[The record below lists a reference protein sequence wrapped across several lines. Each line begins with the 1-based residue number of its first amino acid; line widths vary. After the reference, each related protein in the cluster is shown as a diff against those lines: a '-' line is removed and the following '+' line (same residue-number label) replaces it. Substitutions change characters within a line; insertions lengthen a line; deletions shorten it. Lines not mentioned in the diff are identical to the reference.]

1 MSQIG
6 DNITENDYGIILHTE
21 SEVMIVDV
29 SRKLHPLEIGQ
40 AITGLLLL
48 LEPDERMSIMESAL
62 NNINTNDLN
71 FGNFV
76 M

>member
-6 DNITENDYGIILHTE
+6 ENITENDYGIILHTE
-21 SEVMIVDV
+21 NEVMIVDV

-71 FGNFV
+71 LGNSV
-76 M
+76 V